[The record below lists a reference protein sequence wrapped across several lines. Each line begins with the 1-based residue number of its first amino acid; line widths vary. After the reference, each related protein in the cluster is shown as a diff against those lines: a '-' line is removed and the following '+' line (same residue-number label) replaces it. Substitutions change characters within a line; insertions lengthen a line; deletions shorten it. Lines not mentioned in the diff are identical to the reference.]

1 MKNMEKA
8 LASQGQSWK
17 IMEWEFKKKIGQEKF
32 LGFAPFSKK
41 GQGFGSLNVVKN
53 DLLLLNLIIV
63 TLK

>member
-41 GQGFGSLNVVKN
+41 GARFWEFERSEKTTFFYL
-53 DLLLLNLIIV
+53 
-63 TLK
+63 T